1 MDIYDTLKTIGS
13 GSFGQ
18 VYLARHKREVKNYVI
33 KRVKTRDMSQKDL
46 ENTENEVRL
55 LQKIRHTN
63 IVAYKDSYVDR
74 DQFLNIVMVY
84 CDGGDIYSKIKGN
97 QSKGKNFPENQIVD
111 WLAQMALALLYLHER
126 KILHRDM
133 KTQNI
138 FLKNGK
144 VSSNPFFIEVVHHIY
159 IPAQIRLG
167 DFGIARVLDNTKD
180 FANTCI
186 GTPYYMSPE
195 LFKAQAYSYKSDVW
209 ALGCVLYEMCNLRHA
224 FDA

>member
-1 MDIYDTLKTIGS
+1 
-13 GSFGQ
+13 
-18 VYLARHKREVKNYVI
+18 
-33 KRVKTRDMSQKDL
+33 MSQKDL

-74 DQFLNIVMVY
+74 EQFLNIVMVY
-84 CDGGDIYSKIKGN
+84 CDGGDIYSKIKAN
-97 QSKGKNFPENQIVD
+97 SSKGKNFPEQQIVD

-144 VSSNPFFIEVVHHIY
+144 VSLNSNCRIELE
-159 IPAQIRLG
+159 IP
-167 DFGIARVLDNTKD
+167 DFL
-180 FANTCI
+180 FAF
-186 GTPYYMSPE
+186 Y
-195 LFKAQAYSYKSDVW
+195 
-209 ALGCVLYEMCNLRHA
+209 R
-224 FDA
+224 